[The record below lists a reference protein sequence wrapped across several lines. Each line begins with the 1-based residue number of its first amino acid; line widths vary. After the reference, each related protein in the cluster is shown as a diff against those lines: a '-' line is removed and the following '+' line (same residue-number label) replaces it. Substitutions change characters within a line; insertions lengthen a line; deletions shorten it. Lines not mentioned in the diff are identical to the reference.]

1 MERIGGVSECR
12 SVEYKY
18 PHRNAQP
25 PGSLLFEV
33 HNARAFPIVTGKI
46 GRGHI
51 ELPHLWRAAQQM
63 TARTVKIGVPS
74 PERIGGMLPDVH
86 YADRKELVAD
96 LCDVMNA
103 EFHRL
108 AGAGASVFQVE
119 QPWVHR
125 VDYTS
130 EDADARAE
138 ESVAVFNRGVRG
150 LRGKLELW
158 CHAGWGN
165 PAQQSTGGPDNRY
178 GAALEF
184 MNELDVDVLAFE
196 CASSGGAEIGEI
208 AQKITKPKIV
218 IGAVDARTLQV
229 ERPEEVAALIRRALE
244 VIPAGRLC
252 ITTDTGFGR
261 EGMGRRHAFYK
272 MVALVLGANIVR
284 REIGAPEADVLA
296 ADGRFAFLDDE

>member
-12 SVEYKY
+12 SVEYKC

-33 HNARAFPIVTGKI
+33 HNARAFPIVTEKI

-51 ELPHLWRAAQQM
+51 ELPHLWWAAQQM
-63 TARTVKIGVPS
+63 TARPVKIGVPS

-150 LRGKLELW
+150 LSRE
-158 CHAGWGN
+158 A
-165 PAQQSTGGPDNRY
+165 
-178 GAALEF
+178 
-184 MNELDVDVLAFE
+184 
-196 CASSGGAEIGEI
+196 
-208 AQKITKPKIV
+208 
-218 IGAVDARTLQV
+218 
-229 ERPEEVAALIRRALE
+229 RAL
-244 VIPAGRLC
+244 VPRWLGQPRPA
-252 ITTDTGFGR
+252 
-261 EGMGRRHAFYK
+261 EHRRS
-272 MVALVLGANIVR
+272 G
-284 REIGAPEADVLA
+284 
-296 ADGRFAFLDDE
+296 